1 MNSKVKLACMAVAC
15 TLLSSCFKDEAP
27 NAEAD
32 IEKVSIV
39 VDYPMQVFYNVLD
52 GLVEVPSAQS
62 DIVVETRR
70 QNTVTHYKPT
80 FVLTP
85 GATITPADGSEH
97 DFSQG
102 PVTYTV
108 TSEDGQHHR
117 TYTLRIQN
125 VARMVGDTVR
135 FDFEHVKKETLGSG
149 FPDYDTWQEEQNG
162 SLNTLW
168 ASGNGGFALTT
179 YGQPSSVYPTQ
190 SVEGYEGKGVQL
202 TTRSTGPLGA
212 MFGSPIAAGNLFYG
226 HFDTSNAAME
236 PLKATQFGHPFDRK
250 PLRFTGYYQ
259 YTPAKKVTDKQ
270 NHELTDVK
278 DSAAVYAI
286 FYRNH
291 DAAGHE
297 VVIDGTNVKTSPAI
311 IARAD
316 MGYVAPQTAWT
327 AFDVAFAYTSEIDL
341 DVLEN
346 NGYSLALVFS
356 SSKRG
361 DVFIGAVGSTL
372 KVDRVRV
379 VCEKEQQ

>member
-1 MNSKVKLACMAVAC
+1 
-15 TLLSSCFKDEAP
+15 
-27 NAEAD
+27 
-32 IEKVSIV
+32 
-39 VDYPMQVFYNVLD
+39 
-52 GLVEVPSAQS
+52 
-62 DIVVETRR
+62 
-70 QNTVTHYKPT
+70 
-80 FVLTP
+80 
-85 GATITPADGSEH
+85 
-97 DFSQG
+97 
-102 PVTYTV
+102 
-108 TSEDGQHHR
+108 
-117 TYTLRIQN
+117 
-125 VARMVGDTVR
+125 
-135 FDFEHVKKETLGSG
+135 
-149 FPDYDTWQEEQNG
+149 
-162 SLNTLW
+162 
-168 ASGNGGFALTT
+168 
-179 YGQPSSVYPTQ
+179 
-190 SVEGYEGKGVQL
+190 
-202 TTRSTGPLGA
+202 

-259 YTPAKKVTDKQ
+259 YTPAKKVTDKR

>member
-135 FDFEHVKKETLGSG
+135 FDFEHVKKETFFSG
-149 FPDYDTWQEEQNG
+149 FPEYDTWQEEQNG

-168 ASGNGGFALTT
+168 ASGNGGFALVNLD
-179 YGQPSSVYPTQ
+179 GSSSDYPTL
-190 SVEGYEGKGVQL
+190 SVEGYDGKGVQL
-202 TTRSTGPLGA
+202 TTRSTGRLGE
-212 MFGSPIAAGNLFYG
+212 SNNKPIAAGNLFYG
-226 HFDTSNAAME
+226 RFDLGNSFMA
-236 PLKATQFGHPFDRK
+236 PLKATRFGHPFDRK

-327 AFDVAFAYTSEIDL
+327 VFDVAFAYTSEIDL